1 MTLPELDPRR
11 HFTQTET
18 TFAWLRQ
25 DGVCPDCERRLDRD
39 LFEGD
44 HIIPWSRGGT
54 TTLDN
59 LEALCRP
66 CNGRKGNRSAPR
78 EKPQRVS
85 VSLSTAPLRQW
96 AQEAL
101 EVVDA
106 TTEPVLIEACPGAG
120 KTRFAL
126 ECAARMIESGEI
138 NRVLVVV
145 PSRRLVEQWVE
156 AASGI
161 EGGASLPLAPPR
173 WRHPQPLPVG
183 ACGGVITYQS
193 LFAQPNWWAAF
204 AAEPGYRA
212 LIVFDE
218 IHHAGSESGWGITS
232 QEAFAQWA
240 GRILCM
246 TGTAF
251 RTKDPMAFVRT
262 VQVGPVERRS
272 VADYSYSYGD
282 ALRDGVCRP
291 VFFERIGGTATF
303 QVPDGTVHT
312 VSTDDD
318 LNARGESYRLRTL
331 LEPKGGYLREMIDV
345 ADARLA
351 RLRATGDPDAAGLIV
366 CMDCNHADA
375 VAEVMTARTGMR
387 PVVVCSRGN
396 NPDDPAPAAA
406 LEAFTHGTV
415 PWIVAVKMV
424 SEGVDIR
431 RLRVLVYATNVLA
444 ELSFRQIVG
453 RVVRDDAANAEDYGV
468 MVLPVDDRLG
478 VMAERIKAEAPVSL
492 LSPLVISDPLWRPTP
507 IEATALRGAFI
518 PGDSTGVPE
527 YVTHTDGRRAP
538 AELVALAE
546 RHVERTGSPVAAFEM
561 AVAAYNDPRVE
572 AALRASLSD

>member
-25 DGVCPDCERRLDRD
+25 GGVCRDCERRLDRD
-39 LFEGD
+39 LFDGD
-44 HIIPWSRGGT
+44 HIIPWSKGGR

-66 CNGRKGNRSAPR
+66 CNGRKGNRAAPR
-78 EKPQRVS
+78 ETPPRVS
-85 VSLSTAPLRQW
+85 VSLSTVPLRQW
-96 AQEAL
+96 AVDAL
-101 EVVDA
+101 EVVAA
-106 TTEPVLIEACPGAG
+106 TAEPVLIEACPGAG

-126 ECAARMIESGEI
+126 ECAARMITADEI
-138 NRVLVVV
+138 NRILVVV

-161 EGGASLPLAPPR
+161 DGGASLPLAPPT

-193 LFAQPNWWAAF
+193 LFSQPNWWAAF

-232 QEAFAQWA
+232 QEAFAHWA
-240 GRILCM
+240 TRILCL

-262 VQVGPVERRS
+262 IQVGPVERRS
-272 VADYSYSYGD
+272 AADYSYSYGD

-291 VFFERIGGTATF
+291 VLFEHIGGTATF
-303 QVPDGTVHT
+303 QVPDGTTHT

-331 LEPKGGYLREMIDV
+331 LEPRGGHLREMIDV

-351 RLRATGDPDAAGLIV
+351 RLRATGDSDAAGLIV

-375 VAEVMTARTGMR
+375 VAEVLTERTGVR
-387 PVVVCSRGN
+387 PVVVCSRLG
-396 NPDDPAPAAA
+396 NPDDTAPAAA
-406 LEAFTHGTV
+406 LEAFTHSSA

-444 ELSFRQIVG
+444 ELSFRQIAG
-453 RVVRDDAANAEDYGV
+453 RIVRDDPGNAEDYGV
-468 MVLPVDDRLG
+468 MVLPVDDRLAA
-478 VMAERIKAEAPVSL
+478 MTERIKAEAPVSL
-492 LSPLVISDPLWRPTP
+492 MGPLVLSDPQWRPTP
-507 IEATALRGAFI
+507 IDGTGERGVFV
-518 PGDSTGVPE
+518 PGDSTGLPE
-527 YVTHTDGRRAP
+527 YITHTDGRRAP

-546 RHVERTGSPVAAFEM
+546 RHVQRTGSPIAAFEM
-561 AVAAYNDPRVE
+561 AVAAYNDPRLE
-572 AALRASLSD
+572 AALRASLAN